1 MTLRLSLALQGGGAH
16 GAFTWGVLDCLLEDD
31 GIEIAAISGTSAGAL
46 NGAALKAGMLVGG
59 RAGAKASLATLWAQ
73 VANVGDFRMSSWMQP
88 FYAASRA
95 MSDAVE
101 TAFPVSP
108 QGIAAQLW
116 SPYGWGPFWENPL
129 EPVVRRLDFSQ
140 VCHADGPRLFVGATN
155 VRTGRIRIFT
165 GNALTPEVLLA
176 SACLPTVFQAVT
188 IGEES
193 YWDGGYSGNPAL
205 FPLYEPDL
213 PDDIAIVSINP
224 WLRDEVPKT
233 PLDIQNRVNEISFHA
248 ALLGELRAVNF
259 VKRLIAAGRMEKG
272 QMKDVLVHLIAD
284 DAVMTDLS
292 ASSKLSP
299 NPGLITLLY
308 TAGRAACDGF
318 LSRHRA
324 DLGQRATLDLP
335 ALFA

>member
-16 GAFTWGVLDCLLEDD
+16 GAFTWGVLDRLLEDD

-46 NGAALKAGMLVGG
+46 NGAALKAGMLAGG

>member
-16 GAFTWGVLDCLLEDD
+16 GAFTWGVLDRLLEDD

-46 NGAALKAGMLVGG
+46 NGAALKAGMLAGG

-324 DLGQRATLDLP
+324 DLGQQATLDLP

>member
-16 GAFTWGVLDCLLEDD
+16 GAFTWGVLDRLLEDD

-46 NGAALKAGMLVGG
+46 NGAALKAGMLAGG

-155 VRTGRIRIFT
+155 VRTGRICIFT

-233 PLDIQNRVNEISFHA
+233 PLDIQNRVNEISFQA

>member
-1 MTLRLSLALQGGGAH
+1 MTPRLSLALQGGGAH
-16 GAFTWGVLDCLLEDD
+16 GAFTWGVLDRLLEED

-46 NGAALKAGMLVGG
+46 NGAALKAGMRIGG
-59 RAGAKASLATLWAQ
+59 RAGAKASLAALWAQ
-73 VANVGDFRMSSWMQP
+73 VANVGDFRMASWMQP
-88 FYAASRA
+88 FYTASRA
-95 MSDAVE
+95 VSDAME

-129 EPVVRRLDFSQ
+129 EPVVRHLDFSH

-165 GNALTPEVLLA
+165 GDALTPEALLA
-176 SACLPTVFQAVT
+176 STCLPTVFQAVT
-188 IGEES
+188 IGEDA

-224 WLRDEVPKT
+224 WLRDEIPKT

-259 VKRLIAAGRMEKG
+259 VKRLIAQGRMEKG

-284 DAVMTDLS
+284 DAVMTTLS

-299 NPGLITLLY
+299 NPGLITLLHG
-308 TAGRAACDGF
+308 AGRTACDGF
-318 LSRHRA
+318 LARHRA
-324 DLGQRATLDLP
+324 DLGHRATLDLP
-335 ALFA
+335 ALFN